1 MKELDKK
8 WKEIEEREI
17 DEYYKSGQYEKILNE
32 LNSKELTDTEKCLV
46 PLTGLLLKI
55 NNLYYNK
62 LKYLTK
68 DFNSLSI
75 KIEKELWEE
84 FYYMDQLEQL
94 QPLELR
100 LKNSTT
106 LKNLKLKKYLEYLT

>member
-1 MKELDKK
+1 VLTSCEN
-8 WKEIEEREI
+8 
-17 DEYYKSGQYEKILNE
+17 KISLICPIVNI
-32 LNSKELTDTEKCLV
+32 
-46 PLTGLLLKI
+46 LKI

-75 KIEKELWEE
+75 KIEEELWEE

-94 QPLELR
+94 QPSELR